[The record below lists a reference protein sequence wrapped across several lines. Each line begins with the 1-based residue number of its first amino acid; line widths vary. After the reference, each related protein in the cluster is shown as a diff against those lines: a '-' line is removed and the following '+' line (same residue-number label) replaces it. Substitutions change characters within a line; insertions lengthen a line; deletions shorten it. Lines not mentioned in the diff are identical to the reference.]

1 MTETALALRAS
12 AADAPTSVPPPASAS
27 AIPRAYTRPLT
38 RLITLYNGGI
48 KLAKR
53 ALLIVS
59 LAISGCRSQ
68 LTPASPTPEIGRLR
82 LLTDS
87 ATAPLLRDLVSHYR
101 PAHLLI
107 SWDINVVEPPAMR
120 QLLESGRA
128 DFAITSFVP
137 NDALE
142 NGSLW
147 ATPLGEDA
155 IAVVVNPANLLT
167 ALAAADLRAIWQG
180 RISDW
185 SAFGGESLP
194 ITVVTQPPES
204 SSARNFQAFALGD
217 RPITPS
223 ARLAPHDA
231 AVIDIV
237 AATPGAI
244 GFISMG
250 YIDDRVKALALDGV
264 LPSPQTVSAGQYPLR
279 SPILIVGRTAPAD
292 DDYRDFFAWTQSP
305 EGQAIVSRKYGALN

>member
-1 MTETALALRAS
+1 MTETALATAS
-12 AADAPTSVPPPASAS
+12 AAAVAAPASVAAPAP

-48 KLAKR
+48 RLAKR
-53 ALLIVS
+53 TLLIVS

-137 NDALE
+137 RDALE
-142 NGSLW
+142 SGTLW

-155 IAVVVNPANLLT
+155 ISIVVNPANLLS
-167 ALAAADLRAIWQG
+167 ALTAADVRAIWQG
-180 RISDW
+180 RLSDW

-194 ITVVTQPPES
+194 IIVVTQPPES
-204 SSARNFQAFALGD
+204 TSARTFRAFVLAD
-217 RPITPS
+217 RQITPS

-237 AATPGAI
+237 ATTPGAI
-244 GFISMG
+244 GYVSMG
-250 YIDDRVKALALDGV
+250 YADDRVKALALDGV
-264 LPSPQTVSAGQYPLR
+264 LPSPQTVGAGQYPLR
-279 SPILIVGRTAPAD
+279 SPILIVGRAAPAD
-292 DDYRDFFAWTQSP
+292 DEYRDFFAWAQSP
-305 EGQAIVSRKYGALN
+305 EGQAIVSRKYGSLN